1 MAKQNGNTASKNEV
15 VESTEVETTIV
26 PNSHIL
32 NASSKGDVNYAL
44 NRLVESTKTGIVIG
58 TDGKPIMIENAGEA
72 TCPKVEWLT
81 LDQVAQVEE
90 INDGEKSSRFVN
102 DTGDTVMMFQ
112 INGNSG
118 LVVNKK
124 TTEPSPNFGVV
135 DMGFVVD
142 SPANRAAIRD
152 TLQFIFAD
160 AKIASAHWTHK
171 HIVYVTSLDDMS
183 SGTSSSKATTTVS
196 AMAVKAKGRPAS
208 AIRTTI
214 NVMKKL
220 AQGAIDVATRKAE

>member
-1 MAKQNGNTASKNEV
+1 MAKNGNNASNGKTDANNEV
-15 VESTEVETTIV
+15 T

-32 NASSKGDVNYAL
+32 NASTRGDVNYAL
-44 NRLVESTKTGIVIG
+44 NRLVASTKNGIVIG
-58 TDGKPIMIENAGEA
+58 TDGKPVLIENAGEV

-81 LDQVAQVEE
+81 LDQVAQIEE
-90 INDGEKSSRFVN
+90 VDTEGKKSTRFVN
-102 DTGDTVMMFQ
+102 STNDSVMMFQ
-112 INGNSG
+112 INGQTG
-118 LVVNKK
+118 LIVNKK
-124 TTEPSPNFGVV
+124 TIEPSPNFGIV

-196 AMAVKAKGRPAS
+196 AMAVKAKGRPAA

-214 NVMKKL
+214 NVAKKVL
-220 AQGAIDVATRKAE
+220 QGAVDIATRKAE